1 MVKTIA
7 RTLAFAAIAAP
18 VLAFAADGGNFRN
31 GNSYFGEPADGK
43 VASRTVDL
51 ATTRVVRVK
60 YGETVKFVKGSEQFT
75 WTFNGVDARSVPLMK
90 IAPHNFGGTNVY
102 VEQNPLHRN

>member
-31 GNSYFGEPADGK
+31 GNSYFGEPADGTCMEYAEL
-43 VASRTVDL
+43 VTNRMIERHEHYSHISSSTPGRSSA
-51 ATTRVVRVK
+51 TRVPTAER
-60 YGETVKFVKGSEQFT
+60 
-75 WTFNGVDARSVPLMK
+75 
-90 IAPHNFGGTNVY
+90 
-102 VEQNPLHRN
+102 